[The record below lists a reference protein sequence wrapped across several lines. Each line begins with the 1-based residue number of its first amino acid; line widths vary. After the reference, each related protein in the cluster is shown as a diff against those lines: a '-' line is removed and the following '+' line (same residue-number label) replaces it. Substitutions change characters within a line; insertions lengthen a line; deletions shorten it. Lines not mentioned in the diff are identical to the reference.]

1 MKRYTFILL
10 IVCLFVLAGCSSLKR
25 KLPTNNKGRY
35 MVIVGKNRSKCE
47 NETVNFR
54 GQVFD
59 VVTIRGHVF
68 DLKTR
73 KPLQYAVA
81 EAGCFKFLTTADG
94 EYSFKTRNLE
104 GKSFQIDLA
113 AMYYHTIETDFID
126 IHNKKEIII
135 DFYLAEDTRS
145 FPDWREHPICASKV
159 WFRVYKKYVILFFKL
174 YRNLSEMGGFFIF

>member
-1 MKRYTFILL
+1 MKKYTVILL
-10 IVCLFVLAGCSSLKR
+10 TVCFFVLAGCSSFKR

-35 MVIVGKNRSKCE
+35 MVTVGKDRSKGE
-47 NETVNFR
+47 NETINFR

-73 KPLQYAVA
+73 KPLRYAVA
-81 EAGCFKFLTTADG
+81 STGCFKFITTADG

-104 GKSFQIDLA
+104 GKSFQMNLA
-113 AMYYHTIETDFID
+113 AMYYHTIETEFIN
-126 IHNKKEIII
+126 IYNKKEIII

-145 FPDWREHPICASKV
+145 YPDCVQGEPHEEMQKE
-159 WFRVYKKYVILFFKL
+159 LN
-174 YRNLSEMGGFFIF
+174 NLK

>member
-1 MKRYTFILL
+1 MNKYTIILL
-10 IVCLFVLAGCSSLKR
+10 FVCLFIFAGCSSLKR

-35 MVIVGKNRSKCE
+35 MVTVDKNRSKGK

-73 KPLQYAVA
+73 KPLRYAVA
-81 EAGCFKFLTTADG
+81 KEGCFKFITTADG

-104 GKSFQIDLA
+104 GKSFQMELA

-126 IHNKKEIII
+126 IYNKKEIII

-145 FPDWREHPICASKV
+145 FPDCVQGETHELMQKE
-159 WFRVYKKYVILFFKL
+159 LN
-174 YRNLSEMGGFFIF
+174 NLK